1 MKATIA
7 TSLLALTLAVSAR
20 PSPSRLTRRQD
31 TCLLDTVSN
40 PDSTDV
46 ENAINQW
53 ASDVS
58 TVNEYLNVIAAG
70 GLSDPTDLLAATQA
84 VLLSAQD
91 EPCQF
96 QTLKNNPDAQGSNV
110 VPKFACAISDLDSVF
125 GPHVL
130 DNLNMI
136 ISDPSDTT
144 TVANAVQDINNFRCC
159 NVLPD
164 VDTLFLDSAVDF
176 GIANVVPLSVPRE
189 NACASITC
197 TPACAGLD
205 NGSAGK

>member
-1 MKATIA
+1 MHPSTITAILAFTSAT
-7 TSLLALTLAVSAR
+7 LAR
-20 PSPSRLTRRQD
+20 PSQRLRARQT
-31 TCLLDTVSN
+31 TCLLDTVADPS
-40 PDSTDV
+40 STDV

-58 TVNEYLNVIAAG
+58 TVNLFLDTIEAG
-70 GLSDPTDLLAATQA
+70 GLSDPNDLLAATQA
-84 VLLSAQD
+84 VLISASD

-96 QTLKNNPDAQGSNV
+96 GTLKNNPDAQGAAV

-130 DNLNMI
+130 DNLNAI
-136 ISDPSDTT
+136 IADPTNTDTVT
-144 TVANAVQDINNFRCC
+144 NAVADINVFRCC

-176 GIANVVPLSVPRE
+176 GIADQVPLSVPRE
-189 NACASITC
+189 NACANIQC
-197 TPACAGLD
+197 TPACEGLD
-205 NGSAGK
+205 NGSAGKL